1 MILAALNSLY
11 ERTAGTEG
19 GPPPLGYADV
29 PVVGAVNIGPG
40 GELRG
45 LLDLRHEA
53 TVGKRT
59 KIVPSRRVVPQPPK
73 RSGTGFAPGFLC
85 DNSGYLLGYDAK
97 DNAQRATDQF
107 RAARTLHEAV
117 LAKVD
122 DPAATTILAFFRKW
136 DPLKAPA
143 ALKGQPDEMASGWL
157 VLRDANSGG
166 FFHEMPAIRAAWE
179 RYSALKSE
187 DVPRGQCLI
196 TGRTDEPIA
205 RVHPPIKGIYD
216 PGSPRAEW
224 AIVSFNLPAFTSYS
238 KTQSF
243 NAPISIGAAFA
254 YTTALNHLLRPDS
267 QRKLRIGDA
276 SVVIWAERRIP
287 AERIIA
293 SILGAISDDEGEAAE
308 ENRTPTRDQLIR
320 IAAGRWADE
329 PDFGPD
335 EHVRFFVLGLAPNG
349 PRLQLRFFYTSTL
362 GELLR
367 HLQQHCR
374 DILLQEPAPGV
385 RVPTLWSLVRETL
398 PKDREGRPRSEA
410 SVQDKL
416 KKLHGDL
423 VRAVL
428 YGHDYPQSLLSIVL
442 DRFRNDGRLTTVR
455 LGLVKGCIN
464 RHRRTAGSL
473 EPEIAMGLDE
483 TSDEPGYLLGRLFAL
498 LENMQQLSRGSAGR
512 DQPTIRDRFM
522 SAASVTPLSVF
533 PYLMGLES
541 AHERKAKRD
550 RPGIAHAAARDLGKL
565 IDHIGD
571 FQPQLSPHQ
580 QGLFFIGYHHQRQA
594 RFAGRADE
602 GSQSEPDQHVEDHR

>member
-11 ERTAGTEG
+11 ERTVGTEG
-19 GPPPLGYADV
+19 GPPPLGYAEV
-29 PVVGAVNIGPG
+29 PVVGALNIDRRAEPPR
-40 GELRG
+40 LVP
-45 LLDLRHEA
+45 LLQET
-53 TVGKRT
+53 TVGRKTRLMPT
-59 KIVPSRRVVPQPPK
+59 RRIVPQPPK
-73 RSGTGFAPGFLC
+73 RTVAISAGFLC

-97 DNAQRATDQF
+97 GNQKRAIEQF
-107 RAARTLHEAV
+107 AAARALHEEVLSELNDPAALTILNFFRNWRPSNAAAV
-117 LAKVD
+117 LA
-122 DPAATTILAFFRKW
+122 
-136 DPLKAPA
+136 
-143 ALKGQPDEMASGWL
+143 GQPDEMATGWL
-157 VLRDANSGG
+157 VLRDADSGA
-166 FFHEMPAIRAAWE
+166 FFHEMPPIRAAWE
-179 RYSALKSE
+179 RYWAAT
-187 DVPRGQCLI
+187 DAPHGQCLI
-196 TGRTDEPIA
+196 TGRDDEPIA
-205 RVHPPIKGIYD
+205 LVHSSIKGV
-216 PGSPRAEW
+216 PGAQT
-224 AIVSFNLPAFTSYS
+224 AGAALVSFNCDAFTSYGKS
-238 KTQSF
+238 QNL
-243 NAPISIGAAFA
+243 NAPIGIGAAFA

-267 QRKLRIGDA
+267 RRKLRIGDMA
-276 SVVIWAERRIP
+276 IVVWAERATP
-287 AERIIA
+287 AERVIA
-293 SILGAISDDEGEAAE
+293 SVFGAIGDAEGEAAE
-308 ENRTPTRDQLIR
+308 VNRALPVHDQLLR
-320 IAAGRWADE
+320 IAAGRWADDPEFE
-329 PDFGPD
+329 PD
-335 EHVRFFVLGLAPNG
+335 ETIRFFVLGLAPNAA
-349 PRLQLRFFYTSTL
+349 RLQLRFFHTSTL
-362 GELLR
+362 GELLCR
-367 HLQQHCR
+367 LQQHCL
-374 DILLQEPAPGV
+374 DISLQKPEPGV
-385 RVPTLWSLVRETL
+385 RIPTLWALARETL

-428 YGHDYPQSLLSIVL
+428 YGHDYPQSLLPIVL